1 MNAKK
6 AIAVVAPI
14 LVMMVIAGKA
24 VGQTDLSSIPI
35 DPNAKILQ
43 QGTVV
48 VPANAGSSATIAVP
62 GRGIFSIDFAV
73 QPGNQL
79 LLMLLTDAQYKAI
92 LAGQQAQGNPLIRQY
107 INGVASVNYTLDPGV
122 YDIFF
127 LSSSPTGIQVTYR
140 GSWRPL

>member
-6 AIAVVAPI
+6 VIAGFAPI
-14 LVMMVIAGKA
+14 LVMFVIAAKV
-24 VGQTDLSSIPI
+24 VGQAELSSIPL

-43 QGTVV
+43 QGKAV
-48 VPANAGSSATIAVP
+48 VPANAGSSAVVAVP

-92 LAGQQAQGNPLIRQY
+92 LAGQQPQGNPLIRQY

-127 LSSSPTGIQVTYR
+127 LSSSPTDIQVTYR
-140 GSWRPL
+140 GTWRPL